1 MIAPGDSRIVVVLGS
16 KGQGKSYR
24 IKRGLARVP
33 QWVAWDYKGE
43 YADRRVGVAGAR
55 LWTDLAEWREHLV
68 NGGDVRREVFAC
80 PRRQFLSWCR
90 WVTETGDLLV
100 VVEELN
106 RYCGAGRPPDELLD
120 LFDRSRHAHI
130 DLVCAAPRL
139 AGISK
144 DLVHQ
149 ADELVSAQVTE
160 PNDVAYI
167 REWIGP
173 RGAER
178 LRALPDQNFLRI
190 RL

>member
-1 MIAPGDSRIVVVLGS
+1 VTAPGDSRIVVVLGS
-16 KGQGKSYR
+16 KGQGKSFH

-33 QWVAWDYKGE
+33 QWVVWDFKGE
-43 YADRRVGVAGAR
+43 YADKSVGVAGAR
-55 LWTDLAEWREHLV
+55 LWTDVAAWREHLIG
-68 NGGDVRREVFAC
+68 GGDLQREVFAC
-80 PRRQFLSWCR
+80 PRRQFPAWCR
-90 WVTETGDLLV
+90 WVAETGDLLV

-106 RYCGAGRPPDELLD
+106 RYCSAGRPIDELLD
-120 LFDRSRHAHI
+120 LFDRSRHAHL

-149 ADELVSAQVTE
+149 ADEIVTAQVTE
-160 PNDVAYI
+160 PNDVAYL
-167 REWIGP
+167 REWIGT

-178 LRALPDQNFLRI
+178 VRTLQHQHFLRI